1 MSYKHFIFLIGF
13 IMLNIESS
21 VCTNDTNSTENGNY
35 TISNTTSII
44 NNTTSIINNTTSII
58 SNTTTIITTTV
69 IIATTTEYIE
79 ATSAEDYFAN
89 VDPRLTNVMNT
100 FYPGLTNQQI
110 ALYTANIT
118 V

>member
-1 MSYKHFIFLIGF
+1 MSYKHFLFLIGF

-35 TISNTTSII
+35 TIS
-44 NNTTSIINNTTSII
+44 NTTSIINNTTSII

-89 VDPRLTNVMNT
+89 VDPRLTNVANT

>member
-1 MSYKHFIFLIGF
+1 MSYKHFLFLIGF

-35 TISNTTSII
+35 TIS
-44 NNTTSIINNTTSII
+44 NTTSIINNTTSII

>member
-1 MSYKHFIFLIGF
+1 MSYKHFLFLIGF

-44 NNTTSIINNTTSII
+44 

-79 ATSAEDYFAN
+79 ATFAEDYFAN

>member
-1 MSYKHFIFLIGF
+1 MSFKHFLFLIGF

-35 TISNTTSII
+35 TIS
-44 NNTTSIINNTTSII
+44 NTTSII

>member
-1 MSYKHFIFLIGF
+1 MI
-13 IMLNIESS
+13 NIQSS

-35 TISNTTSII
+35 TMSNTTS
-44 NNTTSIINNTTSII
+44 TI

-69 IIATTTEYIE
+69 IIETTTEYIE
-79 ATSAEDYFAN
+79 ATYAEDYFAN
-89 VDPRLTNVMNT
+89 VDPRLTNVVNT

-110 ALYTANIT
+110 ASYTANIT